1 MEMETI
7 GYLKNERDSR
17 TYSIS
22 EDLTVEGEGGFW
34 YNIMSL
40 AADHEDKPGW
50 YIMPL
55 VADARLL
62 KAAAIIEKLKVAAT
76 EA

>member
-1 MEMETI
+1 MKMETI

-22 EDLTVEGEGGFW
+22 EDLTVEGEGRFW
-34 YNIMSL
+34 YNITSW
-40 AADHEDKPGW
+40 AVDHGDKPGW
-50 YIMPL
+50 YIKPL
-55 VADARLL
+55 TADPRLL
-62 KAAAIIEKLKVAAT
+62 RAATILEKLKVAPT